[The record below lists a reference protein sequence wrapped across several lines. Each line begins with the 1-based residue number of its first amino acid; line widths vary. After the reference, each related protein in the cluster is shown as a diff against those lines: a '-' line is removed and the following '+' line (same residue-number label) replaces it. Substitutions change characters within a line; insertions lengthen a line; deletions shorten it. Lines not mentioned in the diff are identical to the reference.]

1 MSYLVGFDGGGTKTE
16 CLIADENG
24 TSLGRGLAG
33 PSSMVHRSEA
43 GARREVRTAFKAAVA
58 AGSLPLS
65 ARSQVRA
72 VCGGFAAAARVPVV
86 AALER
91 ILRELFPEALR
102 RIVPDVWIAYEG
114 ATRGAPGVV
123 VIAGT
128 GSIVF
133 GRNSAGRE
141 VRVGGWGPDISD
153 EGSGH
158 AIGREAV
165 AAVLRAH
172 DGRQSPTTLRHR
184 LLTRWAVSDED
195 GLIER
200 LRETTTGGGPSRRPP
215 FAGLLPEV
223 VEAAMEADAAAGE
236 ILHRAGSELAQLA
249 VHAIHRLEID
259 HPLVA
264 LAGGVFHHAP
274 QVEESFRRSL
284 LGSVAGARIV
294 HAQAPP
300 VEGAVRMAHQL
311 LHQSRNI
318 KRAD

>member
-16 CLIADENG
+16 CLIADESG
-24 TSLGRGLAG
+24 APLGRGGAG
-33 PSSMVHRSEA
+33 PSSLVHRSEA
-43 GARREVRTAFKAAVA
+43 GARREVRIAFKAALA
-58 AGSLPLS
+58 AAALPPS
-65 ARSQVRA
+65 ACGQVRA

-91 ILRELFPEALR
+91 ILRELFPGALR
-102 RIVPDVWIAYEG
+102 RIVPDVWVAFEG
-114 ATRGAPGVV
+114 ATRGAPGAI

-133 GRNSAGRE
+133 GRNSQGRE

-153 EGSGH
+153 EGSGYT
-158 AIGREAV
+158 IGRDAV

-172 DGRQSPTTLRHR
+172 DGRLPPTTLRPR
-184 LLTRWAVSDED
+184 LLQRWAVSDED

-200 LRETTTGGGPSRRPP
+200 LRETAAGGGPSRRPP

-223 VEAAMEADAAAGE
+223 VEAAREGDAAAGE
-236 ILHRAGSELAQLA
+236 ILQRAGNELAQLA
-249 VHAIHRLEID
+249 VHALQRLEID

-274 QVEESFRRSL
+274 PVEECFRRRL
-284 LGSVAGARIV
+284 LNMVAGARIV
-294 HAQAPP
+294 HAQASP
-300 VEGAVRMAHQL
+300 VEGAVRLAQQL
-311 LHQSRNI
+311 LNQSRNL